1 MPATSL
7 VRSAAPARHNTDDA
21 QWLTDRW
28 VDRRPQAPDMAKLAS
43 RLDAV
48 LTAEVT
54 SPGVAGG
61 AAFEVILVAALGRAI
76 ARTVGPG
83 ALTVVLDGER
93 GPRRTR
99 LECSD
104 LRSPGPAEPLAAV
117 TPADAAANGHA
128 WVSYRS
134 TVSGTTPPEGYLL
147 ALHARRGADVI
158 YLNWWYDTRSFDR
171 HTIEEFDE
179 QLPLALI
186 EVVSS

>member
-7 VRSAAPARHNTDDA
+7 VRSAAPARHRTDDA

-28 VDRRPQAPDMAKLAS
+28 VDPRPKATDMAKLAS
-43 RLDAV
+43 RLDPV

-61 AAFEVILVAALGRAI
+61 AAFELILVAALGRAI
-76 ARTVGPG
+76 ARTVGSG
-83 ALTVVLDGER
+83 ALIVELDGEQSS
-93 GPRRTR
+93 RRRR

-104 LRSPGPAEPLAAV
+104 LRGPVPADPLAAV
-117 TPADAAANGHA
+117 TRADTAVAGQA

-134 TVSGTTPPEGYLL
+134 TVSGTTPPEGHLL

-171 HTIEEFDE
+171 HTVEEFDE
-179 QLPLALI
+179 QLPLVLI

>member
-7 VRSAAPARHNTDDA
+7 VRAAAAARHSTDDA

-28 VDRRPQAPDMAKLAS
+28 VDRHPRATDMAKLAS
-43 RLDAV
+43 RLDPV
-48 LTAEVT
+48 LTAEVM

-61 AAFEVILVAALGRAI
+61 IEFEMVLLAALGRAI

-83 ALTVVLDGER
+83 ALTVALDGER
-93 GPRRTR
+93 SSRRTR

-104 LRSPGPAEPLAAV
+104 LRGPGPADPSAAV
-117 TPADAAANGHA
+117 TPADAAAAGHA